1 MDVNDVVRECFPEV
15 SDGLLKMAA
24 ARAGSDVPVS
34 KMGVEDPVMVL
45 EAVGKDRKAIASFSK
60 MMGCERGLAMEY
72 MGPFGDVPGFCERP
86 RTDVRPRFNIVVL
99 TDMEG
104 NPNGMIPFGCDLEN
118 EAYIYS
124 ELRGYGRIIVT
135 DRVPYSRENRMA
147 LDRSKEEYL
156 LIEPD
161 FPASYGSTQNA
172 KMQDL
177 KHDGKTLSAC
187 KIRFDKQWLFRFT
200 DHEKA
205 ERVRRWIET
214 SDISERNRGYI
225 ELTAGTTDI
234 VSNSGMDVREA
245 LRLKEVREAL
255 DSKMDRHR
263 RLLAQEIG
271 VVDSEPAVMGYLFMS
286 VLSMMIS

>member
-1 MDVNDVVRECFPEV
+1 MDAEDAVRECFPKV
-15 SDGLLKMAA
+15 SSGLMKMAA
-24 ARAGSDVPVS
+24 ARAVSDVPVS
-34 KMGVEDPVMVL
+34 EMGVEDPVRVL

-60 MMGCERGLAMEY
+60 MIGCERSLAMEY
-72 MGPFGDVPGFCERP
+72 MGPYGDVPGFCERP
-86 RTDVRPRFNIVVL
+86 LTDVRPRFNIVVL

-104 NPNGMIPFGCDLEN
+104 NPNGMIPFGCGFED
-118 EAYIYS
+118 EAFIYS
-124 ELRGYGRIIVT
+124 ELRGCGRIIVT

-156 LIEPD
+156 LIERD
-161 FPASYGSTQNA
+161 FPESYGSTQNA

-245 LRLKEVREAL
+245 LRLKEVRDDM